1 MTLYLEAQSLVVVCP
16 DCGQRY
22 DPAKA
27 AKIAR
32 VRTRG
37 GRTIK
42 PGRVEAQDVRE
53 QGHRTGYHHQ
63 AHYEATRAALD
74 GWVPLL
80 FAPVIGTSNEHTPLM
95 RIMTQLGP
103 ELTHNIWQRAKIGIL
118 YAVRAE
124 EIDSVAIEIE
134 EPQWRA
140 HVEQVAR
147 VARAV
152 RVDHPWWRAYLHELG
167 VSPEEIALGLVIGRD
182 ARADVFFE
190 RCPQAIPA
198 PGPTLRGLL

>member
-1 MTLYLEAQSLVVVCP
+1 MIRLEAQSLVVVCP

-32 VRTRG
+32 VRTRD

-53 QGHRTGYHHQ
+53 QGHRTGYHHR
-63 AHYEATRAALD
+63 AHHEATRAALD
-74 GWVPLL
+74 GWAPLL
-80 FAPVIGTSNEHTPLM
+80 FAPVLGAFNEHTPLM
-95 RIMTQLGP
+95 QLVIRLGP
-103 ELTHNIWQRAKIGIL
+103 ELTRNIWQVAKIGIL

-124 EIDSVAIEIE
+124 EIASIAIEIE
-134 EPQWRA
+134 EPRWRA
-140 HVEQVAR
+140 HVER
-147 VARAV
+147 VARAAQAV
-152 RVDHPWWRAYLHELG
+152 REDHPWWRAYLHELG
-167 VSPEEIALGLVIGRD
+167 VSAEEIAHGLVIGRD

-190 RCPQAIPA
+190 RRPQAIPA
-198 PGPTLRGLL
+198 PGLTLRGLL